1 MGEEE
6 KFIEITVT
14 EQEWGQLPNAI
25 KWICIHTGKYGWC
38 LLNCLGF
45 ERLFFEINGRHRSV
59 IRLMTDAAS
68 SWVSIK
74 IWKMRLWIRKQWQK
88 IRSIVKE

>member
-14 EQEWGQLPNAI
+14 EQEWEQLPNAI

-45 ERLFFEINGRHRSV
+45 EHLFFKINGRRRSM

-68 SWVSIK
+68 TWVRLKLLRIWFWIK
-74 IWKMRLWIRKQWQK
+74 GVK
-88 IRSIVKE
+88 INKEDQ